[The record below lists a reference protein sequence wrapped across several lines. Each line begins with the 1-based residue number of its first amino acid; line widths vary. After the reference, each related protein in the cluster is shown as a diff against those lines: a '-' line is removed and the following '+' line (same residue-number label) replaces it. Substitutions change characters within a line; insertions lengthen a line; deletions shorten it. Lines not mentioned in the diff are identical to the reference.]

1 MLYTK
6 TIFATD
12 SATLRAVRARTI
24 LALAAL
30 SLVPACSAGSAARD
44 DGDGPAEF
52 GAPYTPST
60 PAPTNPTPQ
69 NPDGN
74 QNPAPQNPNG
84 NQDPTPQN
92 PNGNQDQT
100 PDDVAL
106 DPEGSLLGTASM
118 GGQGSTQERYFKTDV
133 TRDGQNYFLMA
144 NGWGPNFESQSLSW
158 NGTSFTINTMQGAPG
173 PQFQPASYPTVF
185 CGEYSD
191 SRSRECGLPAALDSM
206 TSLRTGWSWRANGND
221 SEYNAAYDI
230 WLGTSAERSSFSG
243 YLMVWYREPA
253 GQQPAGSPTS
263 HRGIT
268 VTNVPGT
275 WDIWTGQVDGRPII
289 NWVRAEGQDTPSMEF
304 DILDFVRD
312 AQTRG
317 LTVPGSHVLSVAV
330 GFEIWEGP
338 VTNLVSE
345 DFYVTVE

>member
-6 TIFATD
+6 TIFSTD
-12 SATLRAVRARTI
+12 SASLRAMRARTI
-24 LALAAL
+24 LALASL
-30 SLVPACSAGSAARD
+30 SLVPACSAGSADRE

-52 GAPYTPST
+52 GSPYVPST
-60 PAPTNPTPQ
+60 PAPNTNT
-69 NPDGN
+69 NTGN
-74 QNPAPQNPNG
+74 
-84 NQDPTPQN
+84 
-92 PNGNQDQT
+92 QT
-100 PDDVAL
+100 PDTNTGNQTPDTNTGNQTPDTNTGNQTPPDVTL
-106 DPEGSLLGTASM
+106 DPGDSLLGTASM

-144 NGWGPNFESQSLSW
+144 NGWGPNFDSQALSW
-158 NGTSFTINTMQGAPG
+158 NGTSFTINSMQGAPG

-206 TSLRTGWSWRANGND
+206 TSLRTGWSWKANGNA

-253 GQQPAGSPTS
+253 GQQPAGTLTS
-263 HRGIT
+263 HRGIS
-268 VTNVPGT
+268 VANVPGT
-275 WDIWTGQVDGRPII
+275 WDIWTGQVGGDPII

-312 AQTRG
+312 AESRG